1 MPVPPPLENAP
12 CPICGARDFV
22 PLITL
27 KDRLWNRPGSF
38 LMARCR
44 VCSHG
49 FLARRPA
56 RENIGF
62 YYDGLYDEGGL
73 RLEERLQRSSLARAL
88 NWRRLRA
95 LRARM
100 RGQTGRHL
108 DVGCG
113 VSALLRQIAEQ
124 GREVVGLDFDG
135 AACDSQRAFCAGLPV
150 ALWGGTLDEAQDGDG
165 QSVDFNTQRF
175 ASASLIHYLEHTFS
189 PVEDLR
195 RVYNLLEAG
204 GALVVEVPTLES
216 ANRRFYRSFW
226 LSYLPP
232 QHISLFSR
240 RSLRRSLKE
249 AGFTGVRIRGASA
262 PFIGFSSFL
271 IWWTWTYG
279 RKSRVPRSFAPVL
292 LPLALTLGA
301 IALLGD
307 LASFWWLAKSGHA
320 DHLRATARKRHQQ

>member
-1 MPVPPPLENAP
+1 MLSSPPSENAS
-12 CPICGARDFV
+12 CPICGAYDFQ
-22 PLITL
+22 PLINL
-27 KDRLWNRPGSF
+27 KDRLWSRPGSF

-49 FLARRPA
+49 FLARRVG

-73 RLEERLQRSSLARAL
+73 RLEERLQRSFLARSL

-95 LRARM
+95 LWARM
-100 RGQTGRHL
+100 RGQRGRHL

-150 ALWGGTLDEAQDGDG
+150 ALWQGTLDEAREGDG
-165 QSVDFNTQRF
+165 QQIDFNTQRF
-175 ASASLIHYLEHTFS
+175 ASASMIHYLEHTFS
-189 PVEDLR
+189 PIEDLR
-195 RVYNLLEAG
+195 RVHDLLGTG

-216 ANRRFYRSFW
+216 VNRRLYRSFW

-240 RSLRRSLKE
+240 RSLRRALEE
-249 AGFTGVRIRGASA
+249 AGFEGVRIRGASA
-262 PFIGFSSFL
+262 PFLGFSSFL

-279 RKSRVPRSFAPVL
+279 RKSRVSCHLALLL
-292 LPLALTLGA
+292 LPLAFSLGTL
-301 IALLGD
+301 ALVGD

-320 DHLRATARKRHQQ
+320 EHLRATAVKRHKL

>member
-1 MPVPPPLENAP
+1 
-12 CPICGARDFV
+12 
-22 PLITL
+22 
-27 KDRLWNRPGSF
+27 
-38 LMARCR
+38 MARCR
-44 VCSHG
+44 ACSHG
-49 FLARRPA
+49 FLARRPC

-73 RLEERLQRSSLARAL
+73 RLEERLQRSLLARAL

-100 RGQTGRHL
+100 GRQTGRHL

-124 GREVVGLDFDG
+124 GRKVVGLDFDG

-150 ALWGGTLDEAQDGDG
+150 SLWQGTFDEARDDDG

-195 RVYNLLEAG
+195 RVFDLLGAG
-204 GALVVEVPTLES
+204 GAVVVEVPTLES
-216 ANRRFYRSFW
+216 GNRRLYRSFW
-226 LSYLPP
+226 LPYLPP

-240 RSLRRSLKE
+240 GSLRRALKE
-249 AGFTGVRIRGASA
+249 AGFVGVRIRGASA
-262 PFIGFSSFL
+262 PLVGFSSFL

-279 RKSRVPRSFAPVL
+279 RKSRVPRWFASML
-292 LPLALTLGA
+292 LPLALAFGTLV
-301 IALLGD
+301 LLGD

-320 DHLRATARKRHQQ
+320 EHLRATAVKRPEL

>member
-1 MPVPPPLENAP
+1 
-12 CPICGARDFV
+12 
-22 PLITL
+22 
-27 KDRLWNRPGSF
+27 
-38 LMARCR
+38 MARCR

-49 FLARRPA
+49 FLARRPD

-73 RLEERLQRSSLARAL
+73 ALEERLQRSLLARAL

-100 RGQTGRHL
+100 GGQRGRHL

-135 AACDSQRAFCAGLPV
+135 AACHSQRAFCARLRV
-150 ALWGGTLDEAQDGDG
+150 TLWQGTLDEAQDGDG
-165 QSVDFNTQRF
+165 QRVDFAEEKF

-195 RVYNLLEAG
+195 RVFDLLQTE
-204 GALVVEVPTLES
+204 GAVVIEVPTLES
-216 ANRRFYRSFW
+216 ANRRWYRSFW
-226 LSYLPP
+226 LPYLPP

-240 RSLRRSLKE
+240 RSLRRALKA
-249 AGFTGVRIRGASA
+249 AGFEGVRIRGASA
-262 PFIGFSSFL
+262 PFVGFSSFL

-279 RKSRVPRSFAPVL
+279 RKSRVPRHVAFVL
-292 LPLALTLGA
+292 WPLAFGLGA
-301 IALLGD
+301 LALVSD
-307 LASFWWLAKSGHA
+307 LTSFWWLAKSGRA
-320 DHLRATARKRHQQ
+320 DHLRATAVKRREM